1 MEKKV
6 INFNDGQVKIEL
18 NSEVRYS
25 IDFERKQ
32 TLLIINELPAQ
43 TKKPATAKTIH
54 TPAVAGK

>member
-6 INFNDGQVKIEL
+6 INFNNGQVKIEL

-43 TKKPATAKTIH
+43 IKKPSTLTNNHKRER
-54 TPAVAGK
+54 

>member
-1 MEKKV
+1 MKKKV
-6 INFNDGQVKIEL
+6 INFNDGQVKVEL

-43 TKKPATAKTIH
+43 IKKPLQLNDYH
-54 TPAVAGK
+54 TNQRNGK